1 MYMSSEDVR
10 RLDENCAFFGLDTPL
25 LMENAGAG
33 IAREIARRFPRGR
46 LAVFAGTGN
55 NGGDGLVAARH
66 LTEHEITVFL
76 LGRSMAS
83 DAARRNLELLTLEAE
98 RGRVSIVPITDS
110 SQLSD
115 VSMEEFEVVVDA
127 MLGTG
132 AHGAPREPVRSAIEL
147 INTCHAFVVAVDI
160 PSGLDPD
167 TGRADVA
174 VRADMTLTLH
184 APKRGF
190 SNPDAGRYTGEVVV
204 VPIGISP
211 SMEQLIGPG
220 DMHAALPSAKRGHK
234 GQNGRV
240 LVIGGG
246 PYTGAPALVGLA
258 ALRAGADLVTVAT
271 PSSVSGSIASFS
283 PDLIVRPLEGDVLC
297 CEHLP
302 EIEELIERHDV
313 VVVGN
318 GLGRDAETLDAV
330 EELLPMCGRAVL
342 DADALKVVH
351 EDTLFEGDVVLTP
364 HMGELAAI
372 VGRKMPTD
380 LDARCGLIRDL
391 CTSLGVVVL
400 SKGAVDVVSD
410 GRRTRLNI
418 TGNGAMA
425 VGGTGDVLAGITG
438 ALLCRTSP
446 FEAACAAAFINGAA
460 GDMARLEGGYSLL
473 ATDLLPRIPRV
484 MAGEWRH
491 YRRVE

>member
-1 MYMSSEDVR
+1 MHVSSEDVR

-66 LTEHEITVFL
+66 LTEHDITVFL
-76 LGRSMAS
+76 LGKSMAS
-83 DAARRNLELLTLEAE
+83 DAAMRNLELLTLGAE
-98 RGRVSIVPITDS
+98 GRRVSIVPIRDS
-110 SQLSD
+110 SEVMDISIEQ
-115 VSMEEFEVVVDA
+115 FEVVVDA

-147 INTCHAFVVAVDI
+147 INSCHGFVVAVDI

-190 SNPDAGRYTGEVVV
+190 LNPDAERYTGEVVV
-204 VPIGISP
+204 VPIGIP
-211 SMEQLIGPG
+211 PRMEQLIGPG
-220 DMHAALPSAKRGHK
+220 DMHTALPTAKRGHK

-258 ALRAGADLVTVAT
+258 ALRAGADLVTIAT
-271 PSSVSGSIASFS
+271 PSAVSGSVASFS

-297 CEHLP
+297 REHLP
-302 EIEELIERHDV
+302 EIEGLIERHDV

-318 GLGRDAETLDAV
+318 GLGRDAETLGAV

-342 DADALKVVH
+342 DADALKAVH
-351 EDTLFEGDVVLTP
+351 EDTVLDGEVVLTP

-372 VGRKMPTD
+372 TGREIPGS
-380 LDARCGLIRDL
+380 LDARCELVRDL
-391 CTSLGVVVL
+391 CTSLGAVVL

-418 TGNGAMA
+418 TGNSAMA

-438 ALLCRTSP
+438 ALLCRAAP

-460 GDMARLEGGYSLL
+460 GDMAKLEEGYSLL
-473 ATDLLPRIPRV
+473 ATDMLPRIPRV
-484 MAGEWRH
+484 MAGGWER